1 MMIATDSPRCPLPMP
16 WGWFQV
22 MYSKDLA
29 VGESK
34 PMHYFGQELVIFRT
48 EDGEA
53 KVLDAYCPHMGAHL
67 GYGIRD
73 QAGGGSRVVGDSIVC
88 PFHGW
93 RYNGEGK
100 CTHIPY
106 ANNMPPRVAKGE
118 QVIGTWEVREINQTI
133 LVWYH
138 PDKVAPLF
146 EPEIIP
152 EAQVDS
158 EEWSNEFVIHTWDI
172 NVHMQEMAE
181 NAVDLAHFLYVHGT
195 NDVPDAEILE
205 FDGYTRRGFLRTRN
219 PTPKGEIEGSIENR
233 NLGPGLSVVRFK
245 GIYDTVLMANI
256 TPIENEIC
264 RAQYAFI
271 QPKATLDTLGKTVG
285 KAIIGNIAQQMEED
299 KIIWDKKVYFEKPM
313 LCDGD
318 GPFAKMRR
326 WYGQFLESEANKVG

>member
-22 MYSKDLA
+22 MFSKDLG
-29 VGESK
+29 VGESR
-34 PMHYFGQELVIFRT
+34 PLSYFGKELVIFRT
-48 EDGEA
+48 EAGEA

-73 QAGGGSRVVGDSIVC
+73 QAGGGSRVVGDSIEC

-93 RYNGEGK
+93 RYNGEGQ

-106 ANNMPPRVAKGE
+106 AKNMPPKVARGE
-118 QVIGTWEVREINQTI
+118 QVIDCWPVREINQTI

-138 PDKVAPLF
+138 PDKIAPTF
-146 EPEIIP
+146 EPEVIP
-152 EAQVDS
+152 EAATDNDD
-158 EEWSNEFVIHTWDI
+158 WSNDFTIHTWEI

-181 NAVDLAHFLYVHGT
+181 NAVDPAHFQFVHGT
-195 NDVPDAEILE
+195 NDVPDAEVLE
-205 FDGYTRRGFLRTRN
+205 FDGVTRRGFLRTRN

-233 NLGPGLSVVRFK
+233 NIGPGLSVVRFK
-245 GIYDTVLMANI
+245 GIYDTVLMANV
-256 TPIENEIC
+256 TPIGPEHT

-271 QPKATLDTLGKTVG
+271 QPKATMDTLGKTVG
-285 KAIIGNIAQQMEED
+285 KAIIANIAQQMEED
-299 KIIWDKKVYFEKPM
+299 IIIWNRKAYFEKPM

-326 WYGQFLESEANKVG
+326 WYGQFLESETYPQA